1 MQNRWSV
8 AECWSVNLENPHSE
22 RKTLGPGLRRDDGAV
37 GDTAYNAILAGPAL
51 NAGQLSEK
59 KKSPFRK
66 KTLGQGFRRDDGA
79 VADSAYAVIPV
90 RARIQA

>member
-1 MQNRWSV
+1 MVVSY
-8 AECWSVNLENPHSE
+8 A
-22 RKTLGPGLRRDDGAV
+22 
-37 GDTAYNAILAGPAL
+37 
-51 NAGQLSEK
+51 
-59 KKSPFRK
+59 KKSPFRR